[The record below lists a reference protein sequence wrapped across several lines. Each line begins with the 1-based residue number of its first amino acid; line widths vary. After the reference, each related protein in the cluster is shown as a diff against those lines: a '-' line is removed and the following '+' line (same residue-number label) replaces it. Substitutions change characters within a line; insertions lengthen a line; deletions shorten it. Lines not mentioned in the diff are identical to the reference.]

1 MAAVFLDAASLGDDV
16 DFSPL
21 NEVVSPWVCHPA
33 TAPEQVLER
42 MRGARIAVTNKVVLD
57 RDILSACETL
67 ELIAVVATGTDN
79 VDLAAAR
86 ELGITVSNVRGY
98 GTASVTQ
105 HVFAM
110 ILRLATRLDAYHR
123 AAVDGRWAASPH
135 FCLFDYPILE
145 LHGKTL
151 GLVGYGEL
159 GRGVERLA
167 RAFGMQVLVSARPG
181 SDAAPEGRVALDEM
195 LPQIDVLSLHCPLT
209 PQTAG
214 LMDAARIARMKPG
227 SFLINCARGG
237 IVDEQALADALRSG
251 HLGGA
256 GVDVLTEEP
265 PRNGHVLLDPSIPNL
280 IVTPHVAWAARESR
294 GRVMDQLAE
303 NIAAFLAGGPIRVV
317 GNVAQSVLDKS

>member
-1 MAAVFLDAASLGDDV
+1 M
-16 DFSPL
+16 
-21 NEVVSPWVCHPA
+21 
-33 TAPEQVLER
+33 
-42 MRGARIAVTNKVVLD
+42 
-57 RDILSACETL
+57 
-67 ELIAVVATGTDN
+67 
-79 VDLAAAR
+79 
-86 ELGITVSNVRGY
+86 
-98 GTASVTQ
+98 
-105 HVFAM
+105 
-110 ILRLATRLDAYHR
+110 
-123 AAVDGRWAASPH
+123 
-135 FCLFDYPILE
+135 
-145 LHGKTL
+145 
-151 GLVGYGEL
+151 GYGEL